1 MKPKINRKDLLNKDD
16 IWNAVISVLSEY
28 DYSTENRLAK
38 EAYTVFQYYA
48 EMESGGHESLFTWA
62 SDYIKEVGIAL
73 YLEELIGVLE
83 KIDDAH
89 EYAKIEKNYG
99 DKMWR
104 LHMALENNEIDES
117 EFYRVIEKADHDYNK
132 LNDQLGKLLETYF
145 VNIHND
151 LIEVVDE

>member
-1 MKPKINRKDLLNKDD
+1 MKPIINRKDLLNKDD
-16 IWNAVISVLSEY
+16 IWNAVIAVLSEY
-28 DYSTENRLAK
+28 DYSTENRMAK

-48 EMESGGHESLFTWA
+48 EMESGGHESLFIWA

-83 KIDDAH
+83 KIDAH
-89 EYAKIEKNYG
+89 EYTKIEKIYG
-99 DKMWR
+99 EEMWR

-117 EFYRVIEKADHDYNK
+117 EFYRVIEKADHDYYK
-132 LNDQLGKLLETYF
+132 LNDQLGKLLEDYF
-145 VNIHND
+145 VNIHTD